1 MTEQREQ
8 SQIITYIRTQYPKV
22 VAWSD
27 MSGIKLPIG
36 LAVKVKG
43 LKTHRGIPD
52 IFIAEPRHGFSGL
65 FIELKRTGEKLTK
78 KSGEWKT
85 EHLQEQYDMLKMLRE
100 RNFAAVFAI
109 GFDQAKLLIDTYMKQ
124 NLVNVNIFRG
134 DNIAS

>member
-8 SQIITYIRTQYPKV
+8 SQIINYVKLQYPKV

-36 LAVKVKG
+36 LAVKIKG

-78 KSGEWKT
+78 KSGEWKN
-85 EHLQEQYDMLKMLRE
+85 EHLQEQYDMLKMLQE

-109 GFDQAKLLIDTYMKQ
+109 GFDQAKLLIDTYMRPKLA
-124 NLVNVNIFRG
+124 NTSVFVTI
-134 DNIAS
+134 